1 MSDTKRSFPTLLV
14 ISLCVNAIALGIIGG
29 TMISNKRHDGHEHA
43 DHQHRDDNRGPFE
56 ERLARTALRDLPEGQ
71 REEMREVF
79 SERWRAAHE
88 LRDQMDTARD
98 RIAELLAA
106 EPLDEDA
113 LTAAFDDVRDAEFRL
128 REQFYA
134 SLTQTLMAVPAERR
148 ADIVE
153 RATSRRERRDDRRGE
168 RGDDRR
174 PPPPD
179 HGPDGDRPPPPP
191 RD

>member
-1 MSDTKRSFPTLLV
+1 MSQSKRSFPTLLV
-14 ISLCVNAIALGIIGG
+14 ISLCVNAIAFGIIGG
-29 TMISNKRHDGHEHA
+29 TWISNARHNSHERA
-43 DHQHRDDNRGPFE
+43 DHQHREDNRGPFE

-71 REEMREVF
+71 REEMRDIF
-79 SERWRAAHE
+79 SQRWRSAQD
-88 LRDQMDTARD
+88 LRDQMDSARA

-106 EPLDEDA
+106 DPLDEDA
-113 LTAAFDDVRDAEFRL
+113 LTAAFDEVRDAEFRL

-153 RATSRRERRDDRRGE
+153 RSMSRRERRDDRRGE
-168 RGDDRR
+168 RGERSDRGEDHR
-174 PPPPD
+174 P
-179 HGPDGDRPPPPP
+179 PPPPP